1 MEAFVSNYVTI
12 AAIKIGQWGIFE
24 EGDFRFQTIS
34 TSGVKLKQRNIASLW
49 GKLKHK
55 KGSGNR

>member
-1 MEAFVSNYVTI
+1 MSNYVTI
-12 AAIKIGQWGIFE
+12 AAIKIGKWGIFE